1 MIIKGESPNVNFILS
16 SKFYIGNNRPHHRE
30 YSKSELKFLLE
41 YSGFEILEHEF
52 FDREQGDYHIKNKKI
67 IKKKKIKL

>member
-30 YSKSELKFLLE
+30 FSESELKFLLE
-41 YSGFEILEHEF
+41 CSGFEIYSNTRSL
-52 FDREQGDYHIKNKKI
+52 
-67 IKKKKIKL
+67 